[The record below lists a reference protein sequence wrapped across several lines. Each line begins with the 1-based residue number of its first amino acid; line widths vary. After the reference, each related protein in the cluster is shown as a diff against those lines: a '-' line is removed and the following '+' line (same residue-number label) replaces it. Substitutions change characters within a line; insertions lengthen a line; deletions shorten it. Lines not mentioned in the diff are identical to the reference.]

1 MTTPGTYNLTLQRR
15 ADHSFDVNLKD
26 SNGAN
31 ENLTGK
37 TILSQIWNE
46 NRTTKFA
53 DVTITVTNAS
63 AGNFTW
69 KVTHTQTTGMTDN
82 IYKYDILKVES
93 NGDRSYFIEGTI
105 YMSEGYTAQ

>member
-1 MTTPGTYNLTLQRR
+1 MSSPGTYNLTLQRR

-26 SNGAN
+26 SNNAN

-46 NRTTKFA
+46 NRTSKLA
-53 DVTITVTNAS
+53 DATITVTSAS

-69 KVTHTQTTGMTDN
+69 KVTDTQTTSMTDN
-82 IYKYDILKVES
+82 IYKYDILKIEA
-93 NGDRSYFIEGTI
+93 NGDREYFIKGTI
-105 YMSEGYTAQ
+105 YMKEGYTAQ

>member
-1 MTTPGTYNLTLQRR
+1 MATPGTYNLTLQRR

-26 SNGAN
+26 SNGVN

-53 DVTITVTNAS
+53 DVTITVTS
-63 AGNFTW
+63 AAGGNFTW
-69 KVTHTQTTGMTDN
+69 KVTDTQTTSMTDS
-82 IYKYDILKVES
+82 IYKYDILKIES
-93 NGDRSYFIEGTI
+93 NGEREYFIEGTI
-105 YMSEGYTAQ
+105 FMSEGYTAQ